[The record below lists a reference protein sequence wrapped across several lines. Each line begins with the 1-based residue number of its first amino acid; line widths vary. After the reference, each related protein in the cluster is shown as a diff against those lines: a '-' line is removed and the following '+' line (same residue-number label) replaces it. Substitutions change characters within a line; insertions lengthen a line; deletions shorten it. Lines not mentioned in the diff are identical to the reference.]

1 MRHTSI
7 LRFWL
12 IAVLVMAAS
21 NGWAQGANTGMG
33 GRDEGVASILE
44 KLKVMDKKN
53 DAFNIFL
60 NTNTAYEENFGSD
73 GEGGFKGRRLRFE
86 ARGFLDEHWSYR
98 LRFKFEGS
106 WQKQD
111 DGLSNSLDI
120 MMVNYQVNK
129 RLRLKVGK
137 QALGMGGFEYD
148 ANAIQVLDY
157 SDFNANFN
165 TSLIGMEVAY
175 DVSKGQEISLA
186 VSNSNNNTIDKVYPG
201 AGLRESRH
209 PLAVTINWM
218 GNRLWDKLENHW
230 SYTYMHEA
238 SGVSNRFMM
247 LGSLLTW
254 NKWQCYLDYYRAWE
268 NIDRHGIVSA
278 DAARAGIAQPENGDA
293 ASAAYIRDVRYQSL
307 VGYCQYHFSP
317 HWAGAVKGFAEW
329 ASAPDISALK
339 NYRRNYGYQVA
350 LQWFPDLS
358 QDAHLSLAYVGKT
371 TCYNDAVGLPD
382 RSSNRVEL
390 SLIYRI
396 KIF

>member
-1 MRHTSI
+1 
-7 LRFWL
+7 
-12 IAVLVMAAS
+12 
-21 NGWAQGANTGMG
+21 
-33 GRDEGVASILE
+33 
-44 KLKVMDKKN
+44 
-53 DAFNIFL
+53 
-60 NTNTAYEENFGSD
+60 
-73 GEGGFKGRRLRFE
+73 
-86 ARGFLDEHWSYR
+86 
-98 LRFKFEGS
+98 
-106 WQKQD
+106 
-111 DGLSNSLDI
+111 
-120 MMVNYQVNK
+120 
-129 RLRLKVGK
+129 
-137 QALGMGGFEYD
+137 
-148 ANAIQVLDY
+148 
-157 SDFNANFN
+157 
-165 TSLIGMEVAY
+165 
-175 DVSKGQEISLA
+175 
-186 VSNSNNNTIDKVYPG
+186 
-201 AGLRESRH
+201 
-209 PLAVTINWM
+209 M

-293 ASAAYIRDVRYQSL
+293 TSAAYIRDVRYQSL

-382 RSSNRVEL
+382 HSSNRVEL

>member
-1 MRHTSI
+1 MTHTTISR
-7 LRFWL
+7 LWL
-12 IAVLVMAAS
+12 TVALVTAALS
-21 NGWAQGANTGMG
+21 CRAQGANTGMG
-33 GRDEGVASILE
+33 GRDEGVASILA
-44 KLKVMDKKN
+44 KLKVMDQKN

-60 NTNTAYEENFGSD
+60 NTSTAYEEHLGSD
-73 GEGGFKGRRLRFE
+73 GNGGFKGRRLRFE

-98 LRFKFEGS
+98 FRFKFDSS
-106 WQKQD
+106 WQTQD

-129 RLRLKVGK
+129 RLRLKGGK

-157 SDFNANFN
+157 SDFNENFN
-165 TSLIGMEVAY
+165 TSLIGMELAY

-186 VSNSNNNTIDKVYPG
+186 VSNSNNNSIDKVYPG
-201 AGLRESRH
+201 AGLQESRH
-209 PLAVTINWM
+209 PLAVTVNWM

-247 LGSLLTW
+247 LGSRLTL
-254 NKWQCYLDYYRAWE
+254 NKLQCYLDYYRAWE
-268 NIDRHGIVSA
+268 DIDRHGIVSA
-278 DAARAGIAQPENGDA
+278 DAAAAGIAQPVGDD
-293 ASAAYIRDVRYQSL
+293 ASSPAIIRDVRYQSL

-317 HWAGAVKGFAEW
+317 HWAGFVKGFAEW

-339 NYRRNYGYQVA
+339 DYRSNYGYQVA

-358 QDAHLSLAYVGKT
+358 QDARLSLAYVGKT
-371 TCYNDAVGLPD
+371 TRYNEAVGLPN

>member
-1 MRHTSI
+1 
-7 LRFWL
+7 
-12 IAVLVMAAS
+12 
-21 NGWAQGANTGMG
+21 
-33 GRDEGVASILE
+33 
-44 KLKVMDKKN
+44 
-53 DAFNIFL
+53 
-60 NTNTAYEENFGSD
+60 
-73 GEGGFKGRRLRFE
+73 
-86 ARGFLDEHWSYR
+86 
-98 LRFKFEGS
+98 
-106 WQKQD
+106 
-111 DGLSNSLDI
+111 
-120 MMVNYQVNK
+120 
-129 RLRLKVGK
+129 
-137 QALGMGGFEYD
+137 
-148 ANAIQVLDY
+148 
-157 SDFNANFN
+157 
-165 TSLIGMEVAY
+165 
-175 DVSKGQEISLA
+175 
-186 VSNSNNNTIDKVYPG
+186 
-201 AGLRESRH
+201 
-209 PLAVTINWM
+209 M

-293 ASAAYIRDVRYQSL
+293 TSAAYIRDVRYQSL

-371 TCYNDAVGLPD
+371 TCYNDAVGLSD